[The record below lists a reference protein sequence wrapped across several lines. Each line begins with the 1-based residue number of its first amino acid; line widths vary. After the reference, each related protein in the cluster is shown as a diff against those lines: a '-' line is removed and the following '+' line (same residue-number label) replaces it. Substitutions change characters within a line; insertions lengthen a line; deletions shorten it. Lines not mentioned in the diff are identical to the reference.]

1 MMICYNNV
9 IMRNEIVDSAEFLI
23 EIRRGAKKFKREEN
37 YDDNI
42 RRWANTKSLFAG
54 LSMLMADNPNL
65 ANQQI
70 EKFIRANP
78 VTLKPLNDLI
88 DTLPNAI
95 EKLRT
100 VNYET
105 VIEHYYLARRQYLR
119 NERKARKSV
128 LEK

>member
-1 MMICYNNV
+1 MKNDI
-9 IMRNEIVDSAEFLI
+9 ISSADFLV
-23 EIRRGAKKFKREEN
+23 ELRRSAKQFKREEN
-37 YDDNI
+37 YDDSI
-42 RRWANTKSLFAG
+42 RRWAHTKSLFAG
-54 LSMLMADNPNL
+54 LNILMANNPNL
-65 ANQQI
+65 TDKQI

-100 VNYET
+100 VDYSI
-105 VIEHYYLARRQYLR
+105 VLEHYYLARRQYLR
-119 NERKARKSV
+119 DERKARKST